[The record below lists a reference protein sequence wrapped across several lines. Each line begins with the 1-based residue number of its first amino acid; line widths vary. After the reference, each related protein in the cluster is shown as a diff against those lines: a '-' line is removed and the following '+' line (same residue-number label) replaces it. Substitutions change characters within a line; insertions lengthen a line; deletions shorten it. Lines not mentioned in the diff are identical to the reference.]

1 MKNNIDIICTL
12 GPASL
17 NDKVISRLEELGVT
31 LFRINMSH
39 TKVSDLREIIAYV
52 QRQTRVPLCLD
63 SEGAQIRTG
72 TIADGS
78 VMLREHAIIHAY
90 DDYIVGDSEKIN
102 FYPQGIT
109 NKLEIG
115 DLVSIDFNA
124 ALVQVI
130 AKKPG
135 EVTLCVL
142 NGGQMGQNK
151 AVSVHRKITLPA
163 LTDKD
168 REAISIGVDMSIRHF
183 ALSFA
188 NSAKDIAEFRDNCGQ
203 EIFLISKIECQNG
216 LINLDE
222 IIEHSDAILI
232 DRGDLSREVPI
243 ERIPSLQKTI
253 ISHANNVGKP
263 VYVATNLLESMIDE
277 PGPSRAE
284 VNDVF
289 HTLNS
294 GANGLVLAAET
305 AIGSHPIE
313 CGSMIVKLIREFET
327 EASDKLNNYQED
339 FMSLLVEPHGGHLV
353 HREVLPDDMADI
365 DRHVR
370 IAVSDLD
377 LMDCEQIAYGTY
389 SPLTGFMDRETLE
402 GVLNENCLPSGISW
416 TMPIVLQLS
425 QKKVERITE
434 GDRVVLTNQDGKP
447 YAFLDI
453 TEIYKVN
460 LNEVAKKWFGTD
472 SGSHPGL
479 ARFKGHGNLFVAGE
493 VSLIERV
500 TNISHYNSLLPSQ
513 TRFIFSHKRW
523 SKVVGFHTR
532 NVPHRAHEYIQL
544 SALEATHADGL
555 FISPVVGPKK
565 EGDYLAKPI
574 IGSYE
579 RLIRSGVYP
588 EGKVALGSFLTYS
601 RYCGPREAIF
611 TALCRKNM
619 GCSHFLIGRDHTG
632 VGNFYNKNG
641 NRELFDKLG
650 DIGIEPV
657 FFDEIGYNPQHK
669 TYESINSGN
678 SVKSISGTE
687 IREAI
692 RSNKS
697 LPEWVIRKSTLDY
710 LKESLGNNNEIFYQK
725 QLEDFKKNR

>member
-1 MKNNIDIICTL
+1 MKKKIDILCTL

-17 NDKVISRLEELGVT
+17 NDRVITRLEELGVT

-39 TKVSDLREIIAYV
+39 TKISDLRETIAYV
-52 QRQTRVPLCLD
+52 QGQTRVPLCLD

-72 TIADGS
+72 TIANGS
-78 VMLREHAIIHAY
+78 VMLCEHAIMQAY
-90 DDYIVGDSEKIN
+90 NDPIVGDIEKFS

-109 NKLEIG
+109 NELEIG
-115 DLVSIDFNA
+115 DFISIDFNSV
-124 ALVQVI
+124 LVQVI
-130 AKKPG
+130 DKKPG
-135 EVTLCVL
+135 CVTIQVL

-151 AVSVHRKITLPA
+151 AVTVQRRIAMPA

-168 REAISIGVDMSIRHF
+168 NEAISIGMDMSIHHF

-188 NSAKDIAEFRDNCGQ
+188 NCANDITELRGICGQ

-216 LINLDE
+216 LLNLDE
-222 IIEHSDAILI
+222 IIEHSDAVLI

-243 ERIPSLQKTI
+243 ERIPGLQKTI
-253 ISHANNVGKP
+253 ISHANNARKP
-263 VYVATNLLESMIDE
+263 VYVATNLLESMIIE
-277 PGPSRAE
+277 PGPTRAE

-313 CGSMIVKLIREFET
+313 CGSMIVKLIHAFKT
-327 EASDKLNNYQED
+327 EASDKLNYYPED
-339 FMSLLVEPHGGHLV
+339 SMSLLVEPHGGHLI
-353 HREVLPDDMADI
+353 HREVLSDDMADI
-365 DRHVR
+365 DRHLR

-389 SPLTGFMDRETLE
+389 SPLTGFMDSETL
-402 GVLNENCLPSGISW
+402 GCVLNENCLPGGVSW

-425 QKKVERITE
+425 QKKVVKFTA
-434 GDRVVLTNQDGKP
+434 GDRVVLTSQEGKP
-447 YAFLDI
+447 HAVLDVS
-453 TEIYKVN
+453 EIYKVDH
-460 LNEVAKKWFGTD
+460 NEIAKKWFGTD

-479 ARFKGHGNLFVAGE
+479 KRFKTQGDLFVAGE
-493 VSLIERV
+493 VSLIKRV
-500 TNISHYNSLLPSQ
+500 TKKSHYTGLLPSQ
-513 TRFIFSHKRW
+513 TRYIFSQKRW

-532 NVPHRAHEYIQL
+532 NVPHRVHEHIQL
-544 SALEATHADGL
+544 AALAETHADGL

-565 EGDYLAKPI
+565 EGDFLAEPI

-579 RLIRSGVYP
+579 LLIRSGIYP
-588 EGKVALGSFLTYS
+588 QGKVVLGSFLTYS
-601 RYCGPREAIF
+601 RYCGPREAVF

-632 VGNFYNKNG
+632 VGNFYNANG
-641 NRELFDKLG
+641 NRKLFDELG
-650 DIGIEPV
+650 DIGIKPV
-657 FFDEIGYNPQHK
+657 FFDEIGYSSKYK
-669 TYESINSGN
+669 TYEPIDSDD

-692 RSNKS
+692 RSNKP
-697 LPEWVIRKSTLDY
+697 LPDWVMRKSTLDY
-710 LKESLGNNNEIFYQK
+710 LKDILKNSNEVFY
-725 QLEDFKKNR
+725 RG